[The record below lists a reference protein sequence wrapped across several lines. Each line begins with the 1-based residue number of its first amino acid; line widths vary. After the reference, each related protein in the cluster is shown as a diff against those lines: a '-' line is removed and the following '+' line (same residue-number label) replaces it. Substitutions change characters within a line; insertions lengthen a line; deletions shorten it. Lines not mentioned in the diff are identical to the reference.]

1 MKPSI
6 LLVDGHSIIN
16 RAFYGVGAA
25 QRFTAKD
32 GTPTGAVMGFF
43 NIVNRYVSELEP
55 THLCVAF
62 DRPEP
67 TFRHLKY
74 DAYKGTR
81 KAMPDELQIQVP
93 IVKALLDALTVCRV
107 ELAGYEADDLLG
119 TMAGRFQADGF
130 EVWILSGDRD
140 SFQLVDEH
148 ITVVMPQNRQNGGDA
163 VRYTPDQVLA
173 QYGVTP
179 AQFVDLKAIMGDTS
193 DNIPGVTGI
202 GEKGAARLIQQYG
215 SLAAVYDHLA
225 DLKPG
230 EQKKLAASREQAFLS
245 LDLAAIRTDA
255 PIEVTPGMALRRPVS
270 ETGAYAAFKRYDLNA
285 LIRKYDL
292 RPEAGSGQAAETAA
306 GLDADPAGAAAGD
319 LPDRADRCAAADKTV
334 WALETVGAGAAL
346 ERLSAI
352 RTAAD
357 GAGSCGP
364 SPGPSPGPAAA
375 PVAILDGFFAP
386 DPGAALPFDQL
397 GAVELAVGLE
407 SGTGYRVTLASR
419 GEAIQIFDV
428 LSAGFVLVGFDLKRW
443 FRYFDCR
450 PAHTPFDLMSGAY
463 LLTELSGKAPV
474 REQLLA
480 DAGLDEAEMQ
490 NPAAVLPAFRALY
503 AEQLAALETRGLKTL
518 ALQTD
523 MKLVPILGRMEAAGF
538 AVDRRVLD
546 SLSAEFGAQIQS
558 LEQSIYE
565 LTGQVFNINSPKQLG
580 KVLYED
586 LGLPTG
592 RRSATRQYSTNI
604 EEMERLRPL
613 HPVIDAIIRYRQI
626 SKLRSTFVDGL
637 SAYIGP
643 DSRIHAH
650 FNQNLTATGRLSSSD
665 PNLQNIPIR
674 QAEGREIRRA
684 FVARPG
690 YVLIDADYSQ
700 IELRL
705 LAHLSGDER
714 MIGAFADNLD
724 IHRMTAATLFGVPAD
739 AVTDDMRRAAKT
751 VNFSIVYGVSDFGL
765 AQDLSVSIQAARDY
779 IEGYDS
785 QFPMVR
791 RYMAGLIEQARS
803 SGYVETL
810 FGRRRYIPELQAKNR
825 NVRSFG
831 ERAAM
836 NAPVQGTAADVMRM
850 AMVRVSE
857 ALERAGLE
865 SRIISQVHDELIV
878 EAPAAEAE
886 RAAAILKQGMES
898 AVSLSVPLAVSLS
911 VAGNWFDAK

>member
-1 MKPSI
+1 MKSSI

-16 RAFYGVGAA
+16 RAFYGIGDA

-74 DAYKGTR
+74 DGYKGTR
-81 KAMPDELQIQVP
+81 KSMPDELHVQVP
-93 IVKALLDALTVCRV
+93 IVKELLDAMTVCRT

-119 TMAGRFQADGF
+119 TMAKRFQDQGF
-130 EVWILSGDRD
+130 SVWILTGDRD
-140 SFQLVDEH
+140 SFQLADEQ
-148 ITVVMPQNRQNGGDA
+148 ITIVMPQNRQSGGSA
-163 VRYTPDQVLA
+163 VLYTPDQVLE

-179 AQFVDLKAIMGDTS
+179 EQFVDLKAIMGDTS
-193 DNIPGVTGI
+193 DNIPGVAGI
-202 GEKGAARLIQQYG
+202 GEKGACRLIQQYG
-215 SLAAVYDHLA
+215 SLAAVYEHLQE
-225 DLKPG
+225 LKPG
-230 EQKKLAASREQAFLS
+230 EQKKLTASREQAFLS

-255 PIEVTPGMALRRPVS
+255 PIEVTAEMTLRRPVS
-270 ETGAYAAFKRYDLNA
+270 ETGAYGAFKRYDLNA
-285 LIRKYDL
+285 LIRKYHLTPGSDAGGADGISDASSDG
-292 RPEAGSGQAAETAA
+292 RPGKSASSPAIEA
-306 GLDADPAGAAAGD
+306 LLWPM
-319 LPDRADRCAAADKTV
+319 
-334 WALETVGAGAAL
+334 ETVGAEALLGRLLDSRSAAA
-346 ERLSAI
+346 RPVPNA
-352 RTAAD
+352 TPD
-357 GAGSCGP
+357 GAT
-364 SPGPSPGPAAA
+364 A
-375 PVAILDGFFAP
+375 PIAILDGFFASE
-386 DPGAALPFDQL
+386 PGAVQPFDQL

-407 SGTGYRVTLASR
+407 PGAGYRVTLASR
-419 GEAIQIFDV
+419 AEAIRVFDA

-474 REQLLA
+474 REQLLS
-480 DAGLDEAEMQ
+480 DAGLDEADLQ
-490 NPAAVLPAFRALY
+490 NPAAVLPAFHSLY
-503 AEQLAALETRGLKTL
+503 LDQLAALEARGLRSL
-518 ALQTD
+518 ALETD

-538 AVDRRVLD
+538 AVDRSVLD
-546 SLSAEFGAQIQS
+546 GLSAEFGAMVQT
-558 LEQSIYE
+558 LEQSVYE
-565 LTGQVFNINSPKQLG
+565 LTGQIFNINSPKQLG

-592 RRSATRQYSTNI
+592 RKSATRQYSTNI

-643 DSRIHAH
+643 DGRIHAH

-714 MIGAFADNLD
+714 MIGAFADDLD
-724 IHRMTAATLFGVPAD
+724 IHRMTAATLFSVPIES
-739 AVTDDMRRAAKT
+739 VTDDMRRAAKT

-779 IEGYDS
+779 IEGYDR

-791 RYMAGLIEQARS
+791 RYMTGLIEQARVN
-803 SGYVETL
+803 GYVETL
-810 FGRRRYIPELQAKNR
+810 FGRRRYIPELKAKNR
-825 NVRSFG
+825 NMRSFG

-857 ALERAGLE
+857 GLEQAGLE
-865 SRIISQVHDELIV
+865 SRIISQVHDELLV

-911 VAGNWFDAK
+911 IAGNWFDAK